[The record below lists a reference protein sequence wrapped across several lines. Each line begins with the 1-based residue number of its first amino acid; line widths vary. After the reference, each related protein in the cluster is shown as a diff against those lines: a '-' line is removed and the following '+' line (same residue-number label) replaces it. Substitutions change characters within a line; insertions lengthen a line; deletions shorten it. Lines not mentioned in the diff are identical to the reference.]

1 MTEFVLNTYSDVQLL
16 ANIFNGQ
23 AMLVSNVTAVNNY
36 WLAIALAAFSGL
48 FFAVVSKLNNLDNKV
63 VLNGAWM
70 NFVAGIILVMMFT
83 GLTGRVLIQSERD
96 GTTKAVDNVPV
107 LSFAVPV
114 LMSNLSVDFA
124 RTMETAYQPP
134 FAVYTMLGGTSNQ
147 SFGEPLRALLSTRTA
162 LLRLPQIQSDLRE
175 VIGACIDSSYNYAK
189 VNQMVMFAGETA
201 AGGGA
206 STDSVGIMGLS
217 VPTSVG
223 VLLKQ
228 AAANTSAYVTGLTPP
243 SAATVALS
251 CPNAVDLVVAEIDA
265 AFGSSI
271 FSSNA
276 TRAPGNAADSIT
288 KTDYSFDVLSNI
300 YGNVRN
306 FAAATGADAVAAS
319 QANAE
324 LINMIFNQEIMRDL
338 DCLKEGGSNKTTCL
352 GTASLANAIEQ
363 GNIDAAANGSA
374 FLASFGAFAD
384 SLFAVIIGL
393 TPVYIIVMIFLG
405 QKLSRM
411 MFAYLQTMLWSVLVY
426 NFGAVL
432 VNSIILY
439 KISAAL
445 QALAGGSIINQ
456 ADGMEAYRILSMQV
470 GASASMLTS
479 LTMLIPTL
487 FSLSQSATMAGVAS
501 KSTGQDRYNEKAV
514 APDLIAP
521 APILRMHSPA
531 EATPTPGG
539 PAVTKIAGA
548 VEGTNASVQLG
559 RLTREFQEASE
570 QQARVEHYVQ
580 DRVEKSNEFA
590 QRASHGTLEDD
601 RLSDE
606 ARKALQVAYSESER
620 ASQREQDSSGVNYQN
635 RKYKGH
641 DVAIGGSIGFSAG
654 PSGAGPSGGV
664 NLSSNSKRGSD
675 TSTST
680 DEGTSRQTS
689 AESAYARDQQA
700 INSLTRMKQHSTS
713 TSESTAIDA
722 AIREVKAHAVSDTD
736 VRSLSNSARNTASLA
751 NNISALSNNVGDQQ
765 IALASHNNPSFNRLM
780 NDSQIR
786 SLGPEFD
793 NAYKQSRQYLDSGN
807 SVHFSGPNAQQA
819 KHNTASIRALSNM
832 AADTNIDPQKRAQAV
847 QILASGLAAV
857 TGTTQ
862 LQATTLN
869 KTPEMP
875 TNPYRTTSPTAA
887 FAPMKQVTGNMQNSV
902 PEAKNL
908 NKEVD
913 TFQTKVE
920 ANRGKISTSV
930 NDKVKSDNAQANG
943 NFGENRAEMVSDI
956 PGLSEKR
963 NATKN
968 NPQPTPPAKPTP
980 PINQQPGLPQ
990 KTGQRPLD
998 PQSGSQT
1005 TQRGGKK
1012 LDGSTPDPWKTK

>member
-1 MTEFVLNTYSDVQLL
+1 
-16 ANIFNGQ
+16 
-23 AMLVSNVTAVNNY
+23 
-36 WLAIALAAFSGL
+36 
-48 FFAVVSKLNNLDNKV
+48 
-63 VLNGAWM
+63 
-70 NFVAGIILVMMFT
+70 
-83 GLTGRVLIQSERD
+83 
-96 GTTKAVDNVPV
+96 
-107 LSFAVPV
+107 
-114 LMSNLSVDFA
+114 
-124 RTMETAYQPP
+124 
-134 FAVYTMLGGTSNQ
+134 
-147 SFGEPLRALLSTRTA
+147 
-162 LLRLPQIQSDLRE
+162 
-175 VIGACIDSSYNYAK
+175 
-189 VNQMVMFAGETA
+189 
-201 AGGGA
+201 
-206 STDSVGIMGLS
+206 MGLS

-228 AAANTSAYVTGLTPP
+228 AAANTSAYVTGMTPA
-243 SAATVALS
+243 SSSTVALS

-276 TRAPGNAADSIT
+276 VRAPGNAADATT
-288 KTDYSFDVLSNI
+288 KTDYSFDVVTNI
-300 YGNVRN
+300 YTNVRN
-306 FAAATGADAVAAS
+306 FAAATGTDAVAAS

-324 LINMIFNQEIMRDL
+324 LINLIFSQEIMRDL

-352 GTASLANAIEQ
+352 ATASLANTIEQ

-445 QALAGGSIINQ
+445 QALAGGTIINQ

-501 KSTGQDRYNEKAV
+501 KSTGQDRYNEKSV

-531 EATPTPGG
+531 ESTPTPGG

-548 VEGTNASVQLG
+548 TEGTNASVQLG

-570 QQARVEHYVQ
+570 QQARVEHSVQ

-590 QRASHGTLEDD
+590 QRASHGTFEDD
-601 RLSDE
+601 RLTVG
-606 ARKALQVAYSESER
+606 AQQALQQSYSEAER
-620 ASQREQDSSGVNYQN
+620 TAQREQDSSSVRFGN
-635 RKYKGH
+635 RNYKGREE
-641 DVAIGGSIGFSAG
+641 GLNAG
-654 PSGAGPSGGV
+654 VGVSGGTGGV
-664 NLSSNSKRGSD
+664 GASANAGASISARHGAE
-675 TSTST
+675 TSTAT
-680 DEGTSRQTS
+680 DQGTETQTS
-689 AESAYARDQQA
+689 AERAYNRDQQVLKRLESMR
-700 INSLTRMKQHSTS
+700 NHSKGT
-713 TSESTAIDA
+713 TESTAIDQ
-722 AIREVKAHAVSDTD
+722 AIREVKAHSVSDSD

-780 NDSQIR
+780 NDSQVR
-786 SLGPEFD
+786 TLGPEFD

-807 SVHFSGPNAQQA
+807 SVHFSGPNAEQA

-832 AADTNIDPQKRAQAV
+832 AADTNVAPEKRAQAV

-862 LQATTLN
+862 LQATTFN
-869 KTPEMP
+869 DKPTTPE
-875 TNPYRTTSPTAA
+875 NPYRTTSSTDAST
-887 FAPMKQVTGNMQNSV
+887 PMRQVTGHVPNSV
-902 PEAKNL
+902 PEAATLDSKAANLETKINKN
-908 NKEVD
+908 VD
-913 TFQTKVE
+913 NLSGNVH
-920 ANRGKISTSV
+920 
-930 NDKVKSDNAQANG
+930 DKVLQDGSQADKH
-943 NFGENRAEMVSDI
+943 FGKDRATMVSNL
-956 PGLSEKR
+956 PGLSEAR
-963 NATKN
+963 GTTS
-968 NPQPTPPAKPTP
+968 PTPSTGKPESPTP
-980 PINQQPGLPQ
+980 INEQPGLPRSPR
-990 KTGQRPLD
+990 TSP
-998 PQSGSQT
+998 PTT
-1005 TQRGGKK
+1005 TQPPQQSSATPSKAAGDPKSSPPPSQPGTPKTTTGDTPKGKK
-1012 LDGSTPDPWKTK
+1012 LGTSSPDPWKNK